1 MSQSKAM
8 LNLSNVTL
16 LCVETR
22 DPDLAHWAI
31 NQCLRQAHFAQVV
44 LLTNIDLVK
53 DRQEN
58 IEYVQAPPIRSVK
71 DYSDLLLTG
80 IDQYVVGSH
89 VLVIQW
95 DSFITH
101 PELWR
106 DEFLEYDYIGPV
118 WPHHPHTPVGNG
130 GFSLRSV
137 KLLQAIK
144 QPGFIK
150 RHPEDYCICADN
162 REFLEKE
169 CGIQFALPEIAE
181 QFAVERS
188 EWHDAFG
195 FHGFFNFG
203 RVLSDDQLAV
213 FLTMIP
219 DPYLKGVDAFDLVD
233 YLISNHKLKLA
244 FSIGSRI
251 QFTWRFRRQYIW
263 MKIKFFLKNLYFYR
277 IQ

>member
-1 MSQSKAM
+1 MPITKSM

-22 DPDLAHWAI
+22 DPELAHWAI
-31 NQCLRQAHFAQVV
+31 DRCLAGTRFAKVV
-44 LLTNIDLVK
+44 LITNIDLVK
-53 DRQEN
+53 NKRSD
-58 IEYVQAPPIRSVK
+58 IEYIQAPPIKSTK

-101 PELWR
+101 PNLWR
-106 DEFLEYDYIGPV
+106 NEFLEYDYIGPV
-118 WPHHPHTPVGNG
+118 WPHHPQTPVGNG

-137 KLLQAIK
+137 NLLQAIK
-144 QPGFIK
+144 RPGFTK
-150 RHPEDYCICADN
+150 KHPEDYCICADN
-162 REFLEKE
+162 KDFLEKE
-169 CGIQFALPEIAE
+169 CGIRFAPTAVAE

-203 RVLSDDQLAV
+203 RVLSDEQLTV
-213 FLTMIP
+213 FLKMIP
-219 DPYLKGVDAFDLVD
+219 NSYLKGLDAYDLVD
-233 YLISNHKLKLA
+233 YLISINKLDLA
-244 FSIGSRI
+244 LLIKSRI
-251 QFTWRFRRQYIW
+251 QFTWKQRKRFLRMHYKLFNRGRDSV
-263 MKIKFFLKNLYFYR
+263 LT
-277 IQ
+277 

>member
-8 LNLSNVTL
+8 LNLPNVTL

-31 NQCLRQAHFAQVV
+31 DRCLRQTHFAQVV

-53 DRQEN
+53 DQQEN
-58 IEYVQAPPIRSVK
+58 IEYVQAPSIRSIK

-101 PELWR
+101 PELWL

-118 WPHHPHTPVGNG
+118 WPHHPRTPVGNG

-144 QPGFIK
+144 RPGFIK

-169 CGIQFALPEIAE
+169 CGIQFAPIHIAE

-219 DPYLKGVDAFDLVD
+219 NSYLKGVDAFDLVD
-233 YLISNHKLKLA
+233 YLISNNKLNLA
-244 FSIGSRI
+244 LSIGSRI
-251 QFTWRFRRQYIW
+251 QFSWRFRRQYIW
-263 MKIKFFLKNLYFYR
+263 MKIKLFVKNLYFYR